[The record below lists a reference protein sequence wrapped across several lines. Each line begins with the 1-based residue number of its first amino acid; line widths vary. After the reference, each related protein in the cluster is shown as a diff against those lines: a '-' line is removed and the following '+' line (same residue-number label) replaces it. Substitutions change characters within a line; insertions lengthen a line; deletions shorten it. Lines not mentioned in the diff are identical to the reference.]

1 MDNKSLY
8 KALVSAGMT
17 PEGACAML
25 GNWRAESAMR
35 PNNAQD
41 GMTKLTDAQ
50 YTAAADAGTINFV
63 RDAVGYGYAQWTFW
77 SRKEK
82 LLAFCKKLGRSVG
95 DGYAQVQFAIHE
107 LQTDYKT
114 VWYKLC
120 REISLEA
127 ATELICV
134 QYERPAINNIAER
147 TKYAKDFY
155 SQFAGVDVS
164 IKEPA
169 NAETAVKLC
178 TAELPM
184 LMKGCKGPAVESLQ
198 TLLELHGFSV
208 GPAGVDG
215 DYGTGTQTAV
225 KKLQY
230 AAGKAA
236 DGIVG
241 RDTWPVAIS
250 GV

>member
-1 MDNKSLY
+1 MDNKSMY
-8 KALVSAGMT
+8 IALVSAGMT
-17 PEGACAML
+17 PEGACAMM

-82 LLAFCKKLGRSVG
+82 LINFCKKLGRSVG

-107 LQTDYKT
+107 LQADYKT
-114 VWYKLC
+114 TWYKLC
-120 REISLEA
+120 RQISIED

-134 QYERPAINNIAER
+134 KYERPAVNNIAER

-155 SQFAGVDVS
+155 KQFADVDISV
-164 IKEPA
+164 KEPTKT
-169 NAETAVKLC
+169 EQDVKLC
-178 TAELPM
+178 APELPM
-184 LMKGCKGPAVESLQ
+184 LMKGSRGPAVESLQ
-198 TLLELHGFSV
+198 TLLELRGFSV

-215 DYGTGTQTAV
+215 DFGTGTQTAV
-225 KKLQY
+225 KKLQH
-230 AAGKAA
+230 AVGKAV